1 MVQKGPII
9 GMALGSG
16 SARGWAHIGVL
27 KALREAG
34 IVPHV
39 IAGTSAGAL
48 VGAAY
53 AAGWIDELE
62 KWVCELDAG
71 DVRSWFDVS
80 LGAGG
85 LLQGRRLIS
94 FFKQSIG
101 AQNIEDLP
109 MPFGAVA
116 TDMASGREIWLRS
129 GDLMNSV
136 RASISL
142 PGIFTPVEYEGRWLL
157 DGGLVNP
164 IPVSLCRAM
173 GADYVIAVNLNN
185 DIVGR
190 RVNPKPVKAP
200 SPPRVPET
208 QLGREFNKLVSRVS
222 DWFGTN
228 ELDRP
233 EKPEKIKVDKPS
245 MLDVMSSSIS
255 IMQDRITKSRM
266 AGDPPDVMISPRLA
280 HFGLMEFERGRE
292 AIEEGQAAVEPVLPS
307 IKRWLNPADT
317 PPANANGNGGTA

>member
-1 MVQKGPII
+1 MVQQGPII

-48 VGAAY
+48 VGAAF

-101 AQNIEDLP
+101 AKNIEDLP

-116 TDMASGREIWLRS
+116 TDMSTGREVWLRS
-129 GDLMNSV
+129 GDLMNAV

-142 PGIFTPVEYEGRWLL
+142 PGIFTPVEYDGRWLL

-185 DIVGR
+185 DIVIR
-190 RVNPKPVKAP
+190 RATQKAVKAAAA
-200 SPPRVPET
+200 PRVPET
-208 QLGREFNKLVSRVS
+208 QLGKDFNKLVSRVS
-222 DWFGTN
+222 DWFGTS
-228 ELDRP
+228 EL
-233 EKPEKIKVDKPS
+233 EKPEKAKADKPS
-245 MLDVMSSSIS
+245 MLDVMTSSIS

-266 AGDPPDVMISPRLA
+266 AGDPPDVIISPRLA
-280 HFGLMEFERGRE
+280 HFGLMEFERGVE
-292 AIEEGQAAVEPVLPS
+292 AIAEGVASVAPALPT
-307 IKRWLNPADT
+307 IKRWLGQADVT
-317 PPANANGNGGTA
+317 GA

>member
-1 MVQKGPII
+1 MSRNGPII

-27 KALREAG
+27 RALREAG

-101 AQNIEDLP
+101 TQNIEDLL

-116 TDMASGREIWLRS
+116 TDMSSGKEVWMRS
-129 GDLMNSV
+129 GDLMNAV

-142 PGIFTPVEYEGRWLL
+142 PGLFTPVEYEGRWLL

-173 GADYVIAVNLNN
+173 GADYVIGVNLNN
-185 DIVGR
+185 DIIGR
-190 RVNPKPVKAP
+190 RVTQKAARANTVTT
-200 SPPRVPET
+200 PRVPDT
-208 QLGREFNKLVSRVS
+208 QLGKEFNKLVARMS
-222 DWFGTN
+222 DWFGAN
-228 ELDRP
+228 DVEKLGKEKI
-233 EKPEKIKVDKPS
+233 EKPEKAKLDKPS

-280 HFGLMEFERGRE
+280 HFNFMEFERGKE
-292 AIEEGQAAVEPVLPS
+292 AIDEGIASVAPVLPT
-307 IKRWLNPADT
+307 IKRWLLPME
-317 PPANANGNGGTA
+317 P

>member
-1 MVQKGPII
+1 MSRNGPII

-27 KALREAG
+27 RALREAG

-116 TDMASGREIWLRS
+116 TDMSSGKEVWMRS
-129 GDLMNSV
+129 GDLMNAV

-142 PGIFTPVEYEGRWLL
+142 PGLFTPVEYEGRWLL

-173 GADYVIAVNLNN
+173 GADYVIGVNLNN
-185 DIVGR
+185 DIIGR
-190 RVNPKPVKAP
+190 RVTQKAARANAVMT
-200 SPPRVPET
+200 PRVPDT
-208 QLGREFNKLVSRVS
+208 QLGKEFNKLVARMS
-222 DWFGTN
+222 DWFGAN
-228 ELDRP
+228 DVEKSEKEKM
-233 EKPEKIKVDKPS
+233 EKPEKTKLDKPS

-280 HFGLMEFERGRE
+280 HFNFMEFERGKE
-292 AIEEGQAAVEPVLPS
+292 AIEEGIASVVPVLPT
-307 IKRWLNPADT
+307 IKRWLHPIE
-317 PPANANGNGGTA
+317 P

>member
-1 MVQKGPII
+1 MVEKGPII

-101 AQNIEDLP
+101 AKNIEDLP

-116 TDMASGREIWLRS
+116 TDMNSGREMWLRS
-129 GDLMNSV
+129 GDVMNAV

-142 PGIFTPVEYEGRWLL
+142 PGLFTPVEYDGRWLL

-190 RVNPKPVKAP
+190 RVNQKAAKAAA
-200 SPPRVPET
+200 PPRVAET
-208 QLGREFNKLVSRVS
+208 QLGKDFNKLVARVS
-222 DWFGTN
+222 DWLGPN
-228 ELDRP
+228 END
-233 EKPEKIKVDKPS
+233 KPEKYKLEKPS
-245 MLDVMSSSIS
+245 MLDVMSSSVS

-292 AIEEGQAAVEPVLPS
+292 AIEEGIAAVAPVLPS
-307 IKRWLNPADT
+307 IKRWLNPSDL
-317 PPANANGNGGTA
+317 PAPVNSGS